1 MFNNYVNF
9 MGVVKLW
16 DCYVKQIWHK
26 PQILLSSPCFVS
38 SLPPAL
44 GPHYSLFYQI
54 VQARQMT
61 QRKQWDQR
69 NLINFPDLI
78 GVILRLKWI
87 QSKTQCVNF
96 FKPESKK
103 KLSDGLKS
111 GIDSC
116 RILLG
121 YRAIACKAM
130 SDKQIMQTKPN
141 DKNLG
146 EAHYLEIDKTFQ
158 TRLFLFP

>member
-1 MFNNYVNF
+1 MAQTSDFAF
-9 MGVVKLW
+9 LTLLCEFSSTCTRATLLLILSDSLGKTDDLEKTMGPK
-16 DCYVKQIWHK
+16 K
-26 PQILLSSPCFVS
+26 PN
-38 SLPPAL
+38 
-44 GPHYSLFYQI
+44 
-54 VQARQMT
+54 
-61 QRKQWDQR
+61 K
-69 NLINFPDLI
+69 FPNLI